1 MSKVDPEKLEGT
13 LGALSKL
20 DTLPSLANL
29 DTKPFVAFPMMEFQE
44 GGLVPKTGPAI
55 VHKNE
60 IVFDN
65 QASAMM
71 VRAAS
76 LLSGSAAMNSPMGN
90 GGGQPIVINNN
101 NIDNSSIMNS
111 RQSVN
116 VPLDVRS
123 SESTKMAL
131 DMAYNG

>member
-1 MSKVDPEKLEGT
+1 
-13 LGALSKL
+13 
-20 DTLPSLANL
+20 
-29 DTKPFVAFPMMEFQE
+29 
-44 GGLVPKTGPAI
+44 
-55 VHKNE
+55 
-60 IVFDN
+60 
-65 QASAMM
+65 
-71 VRAAS
+71 
-76 LLSGSAAMNSPMGN
+76 MNSPMGN